1 MRIERRPDGYKL
13 ILDTVLYGLRR
24 HITVTE
30 EGIIVDLVDKEGE
43 LVDSAS
49 FTHEELLLT
58 PDGDDTR

>member
-1 MRIERRPDGYKL
+1 MRAEKCADGYKL
-13 ILDTVLYGLRR
+13 ILDTKLHGLRR
-24 HITVTE
+24 HIVVTE
-30 EGIIVDLVDKEGE
+30 ERIDVDLVDDEGE